1 MILPCQCS
9 FYTLFYTGETASLA
23 HWLQICPRKQ
33 FTTLDTHDGIGV
45 VDVRGLLTD
54 DQINKTKDLLFTR
67 DANVK
72 RIYNTET
79 YKNLD
84 IYQINCT
91 YYSAL
96 GNNDDAYI
104 IARAVQMFAPGI
116 PQVYYVGMLAGKND
130 IELVESTKHG
140 RDINRHSYTIEEITR
155 EVERPVVQ
163 KILKLMRFRN
173 EFPAFGGE
181 CETSSNGSVLTI
193 KRASGGYMAELVAD
207 MKSYACSIRYSG
219 PDGKKQNLDF

>member
-1 MILPCQCS
+1 MFL
-9 FYTLFYTGETASLA
+9 LHALHTGETANLV
-23 HWLQICPRKQ
+23 HLLQICPRKQ

-54 DQINKTKDLLFTR
+54 EQIDKTKDFIFAQG
-67 DANVK
+67 ANVK

-91 YYSAL
+91 YFSAL
-96 GNNDDAYI
+96 GNNDDAYT

-130 IELVESTKHG
+130 IELVESTKNG
-140 RDINRHSYTIEEITR
+140 RDINRHSYTIEEIAR

-173 EFPAFGGE
+173 EFPAFEGE
-181 CETSSNGSVLTI
+181 CETSSDGSVLTI
-193 KRASGGYMAELVAD
+193 RRANSRYVAELVAD
-207 MKSYACSIRYSG
+207 MKSYAYSISYSG
-219 PDGKKQNLDF
+219 PDENEQYLVL